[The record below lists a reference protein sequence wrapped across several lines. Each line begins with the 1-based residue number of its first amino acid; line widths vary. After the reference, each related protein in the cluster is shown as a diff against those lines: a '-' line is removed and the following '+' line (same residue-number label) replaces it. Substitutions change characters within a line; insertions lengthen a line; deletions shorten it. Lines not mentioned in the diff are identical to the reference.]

1 MIIQTNE
8 KNNKTN
14 KLKRTTMIKQTIKN
28 NDKTK
33 KERKTIIR

>member
-1 MIIQTNE
+1 MIKQTNE
-8 KNNKTN
+8 NNNKTN

-33 KERKTIIR
+33 KERKTTIR